1 MPAEFLH
8 GCYMSRIT
16 LTPCIAAHH
25 AALAYRLLPAQGDYT
40 RAPQE
45 WFAAGGFRSGQYPVS
60 ILANAVPVGF
70 FILDTGADKADYS
83 DDPHALLL
91 RSMSIHPAWQGRGIA
106 ALALAPPVLW
116 AYIDRHI
123 PAIRRIVLGVHHANV
138 AAQRLY
144 LRCGF
149 HDTGRTYPGLKGLQ
163 YVFEQPRPA

>member
-25 AALAYRLLPAQGDYT
+25 TALAYRLPPAQGDYT

-83 DDPHALLL
+83 DDPYALLL

-106 ALALAPPVLW
+106 AAALTPPLLW
-116 AYIDRHI
+116 AYINRRMS
-123 PAIRRIVLGVHHANV
+123 AIRRIVLGVHHANEI
-138 AAQRLY
+138 
-144 LRCGF
+144 
-149 HDTGRTYPGLKGLQ
+149 GRAH
-163 YVFEQPRPA
+163 V